1 MMPFLVTLVREKNQ
15 AKSLKFT
22 STNIILKMSHE
33 VSPFS
38 GLTLDKSGLAA
49 YWLFSFTTCYY
60 LILKPGP
67 IPCDS
72 QLCRYHESF
81 SIGVS
86 PHLSKPSGLFTPLPF
101 VPACLGTWWGSGGTA
116 FPAEYLQEVFLKQGC
131 EATRQWAFVTFA
143 SAEEAVSAQEQTHG
157 VLTFEGSIRPCQ
169 AGRGVI
175 DGWKRSR

>member
-1 MMPFLVTLVREKNQ
+1 MKINQ

-38 GLTLDKSGLAA
+38 GLLVTLDKSGLAA

-86 PHLSKPSGLFTPLPF
+86 PHLSKPSGFFTPLPF
-101 VPACLGTWWGSGGTA
+101 VSAKKKTTAWGVPGGDLVALPSLLNICRRCFLSKAVKLHGNGPSLPSPVRRRPYQRRSKPMA
-116 FPAEYLQEVFLKQGC
+116 F
-131 EATRQWAFVTFA
+131 
-143 SAEEAVSAQEQTHG
+143 
-157 VLTFEGSIRPCQ
+157 
-169 AGRGVI
+169 
-175 DGWKRSR
+175 